1 MKTINLLP
9 DWYRRQQ
16 RQKKR
21 LRLHLIAMILLGVGM
36 LAGIGIG
43 RSILHVA
50 EAHRLELA
58 ARLENANDP
67 EEKLQKRLTELE
79 RLKNLQA
86 TYRELGNTIPMSAV
100 IQQIQNDMT
109 TGMALSRVEIQI
121 RSEKTNEIA
130 HLNVVGVAPND
141 VQIAQL
147 IGKLT
152 SNPLFSEVALNYTR
166 TETLRNCLVRR
177 FEIQM
182 QMDLDALAEE
192 EPENA
197 G

>member
-21 LRLHLIAMILLGVGM
+21 LRLHLIAMILLGFGM
-36 LAGIGIG
+36 FASTGIS
-43 RSILHVA
+43 RSILNAA
-50 EAHRLELA
+50 ETRRMELA
-58 ARLENANDP
+58 AQLQHANDP
-67 EEKLQKRLTELE
+67 EEQLQKRLTELD

-86 TYRELGNTIPMSAV
+86 AYRELGNTVPMSAV
-100 IQQIQNDMT
+100 VQQIQNDMT

-121 RSEKTNEIA
+121 RSEKAHEVA
-130 HLNVVGVAPND
+130 HLSVVGVAPND

-147 IGKLT
+147 IGKL
-152 SNPLFSEVALNYTR
+152 SINPLFSGVALNYTR
-166 TETLRNCLVRR
+166 TETLRDCLVRR
-177 FEIQM
+177 FEIQI
-182 QMDLDALAEE
+182 QMDLDVLAGE